1 MNRARADGEQ
11 GPTNNPNLFAISGK
25 AAIVTGA
32 ASGLGLSIAE
42 VLAENGARVALF
54 DINGHGLEEA
64 ARRLG
69 KIGPDVLIKTVDV
82 SDRNQMRRGVDA
94 IADKFGRLDIAFGNA
109 GIGAGPGFMGLEGS
123 RNADGEIGSIS
134 DAQWDRV
141 MAVNL
146 NSVFTT
152 IQSCA
157 FHMKKQRAGRI
168 IITTSIASFRN
179 QGWVGMPYMPA
190 KAGAAHLVR
199 QAALELAHYNI
210 TVNAIA
216 PGAFATNIGGG
227 RLKSENVS
235 SAMSKRIPL
244 GRVADPC
251 EIKGLALFL
260 ASPAS
265 SFVTGAEIPVDG
277 GASLG
282 AG

>member
-1 MNRARADGEQ
+1 MSNS
-11 GPTNNPNLFAISGK
+11 NLFDVSGK
-25 AAIVTGA
+25 TVIVTGA

-42 VLAENGARVALF
+42 VMAENGARVALF
-54 DINGHGLEEA
+54 DLNQYGLEEVA
-64 ARRLG
+64 HRLG
-69 KIGPDVLIKTVDV
+69 KAGADVRIRTVDV
-82 SDRNQMRRGVDA
+82 SDRDQMRRSVDA
-94 IADKFGRLDIAFGNA
+94 VADEFGRLDIAFGNA
-109 GIGAGPGFMGLEGS
+109 GIGAGSGFMGFDES

-134 DAQWDRV
+134 DALWDRV

-179 QGWVGMPYMPA
+179 QNWVGMPYMLS

-227 RLKSENVS
+227 RLKSEDVS
-235 SAMSKRIPL
+235 RAMSQRIPL
-244 GRVADPC
+244 GRVADPV

-260 ASPAS
+260 ASSAS

-277 GASLG
+277 GASLC

>member
-1 MNRARADGEQ
+1 MS
-11 GPTNNPNLFAISGK
+11 NPNPFDISGK

-42 VLAENGARVALF
+42 ALAENGARVALF
-54 DINGHGLEEA
+54 DLDQHGLEEA

-69 KIGPDVLIKTVDV
+69 KTAADVLIKTVDV
-82 SDRNQMRRGVDA
+82 SDRDQMRRSVDV
-94 IADKFGRLDIAFGNA
+94 IADQFGRLDIAFGNA

-123 RNADGEIGSIS
+123 RNAEGEIASIS
-134 DAQWDRV
+134 DALWDRV
-141 MAVNL
+141 IAVNL

-179 QGWVGMPYMPA
+179 EGWVGMPYMPA

-227 RLKSENVS
+227 RLKSEDVRRI
-235 SAMSKRIPL
+235 MSKRIPL
-244 GRVADPC
+244 GRVADPD

-265 SFVTGAEIPVDG
+265 NFLTGAEIPIDG
-277 GASLG
+277 GASLC